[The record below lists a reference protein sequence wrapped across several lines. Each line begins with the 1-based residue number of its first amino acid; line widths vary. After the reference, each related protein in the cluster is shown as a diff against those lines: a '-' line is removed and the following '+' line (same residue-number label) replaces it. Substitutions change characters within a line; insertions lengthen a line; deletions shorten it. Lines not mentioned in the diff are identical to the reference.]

1 MGKILEFKKGGQEE
15 APLGLVYYEDTTD
28 TNDRLKY
35 DPDINK
41 YLLFRTYRHLKFEY
55 NKYPSLDNRTDLYV
69 KKDRKTEFINYSWE
83 FDLLELVY
91 SINTRPFNNE
101 DLKILIPKLN
111 RVAKATK
118 EIREFLEPKIDKT
131 KNTKPKRTLGD
142 MRPQSIDEVIKEMKI
157 TEDMARS
164 LATMGEEDIK
174 LKKSNRP
181 PTVLS
186 ILYPVQILTK
196 IYNCLDRKEV
206 SIENLKTFIHQEII
220 NLPSLKDLDY
230 ITIEN
235 AIKQSKKTAFQFQ
248 DLVNAKHEELER
260 IWNFIL
266 KKH

>member
-1 MGKILEFKKGGQEE
+1 MGDILKFKKGGQEE
-15 APLGLVYYEDTTD
+15 APLGLVYYEDTAD
-28 TNDRLKY
+28 PNDRLKY

-41 YLLFRTYRHLKFEY
+41 YILFRIYRNRKFKY
-55 NKYPSLDNRTDLYV
+55 NKYPSLDTRTDLHV
-69 KKDRKTEFINYSWE
+69 KRDRKTEFINYSWE
-83 FDLLELVY
+83 FDLLELIY
-91 SINTRPFNNE
+91 LLNTRPLNNE
-101 DLKILIPKLN
+101 DLKKLIPKLN
-111 RVAKATK
+111 TVAKTTK

-131 KNTKPKRTLGD
+131 KNSKPKRTLGD

-164 LATMGEEDIK
+164 LANMGEEDIK
-174 LKKSNRP
+174 IKKSNRP

-186 ILYPVQILTK
+186 ILYPIQILTK
-196 IYNCLDRKEV
+196 IYNCLDIKV
-206 SIENLKTFIHQEII
+206 SIENLRTFIHQEII

-235 AIKQSKKTAFQFQ
+235 AIKQSRKSAFQFQ

-266 KKH
+266 RK

>member
-1 MGKILEFKKGGQEE
+1 MGKILKFKKGGQEE

-55 NKYPSLDNRTDLYV
+55 NKYPTLDNRTDLHV

-91 SINTRPFNNE
+91 SINTRPFKNE

-206 SIENLKTFIHQEII
+206 SVYKF
-220 NLPSLKDLDY
+220 
-230 ITIEN
+230 
-235 AIKQSKKTAFQFQ
+235 
-248 DLVNAKHEELER
+248 
-260 IWNFIL
+260 
-266 KKH
+266 

>member
-1 MGKILEFKKGGQEE
+1 LGKILKFKKGGQEE

-55 NKYPSLDNRTDLYV
+55 NKYPTLDNRTDLHV

-83 FDLLELVY
+83 FDLLELIY
-91 SINTRPFNNE
+91 SINTRPFKNE

-220 NLPSLKDLDY
+220 NLPSLKDLEY

-248 DLVNAKHEELER
+248 DLINATEEELER

-266 KKH
+266 KKN